1 MLTSSQQHP
10 PRMNHT
16 SHQDESHIPSGR
28 ITHPLSTSH
37 TYPLSTNHTSIQDE
51 SHIPSGRITHPI
63 KTSHTSPQDESHI
76 PSGRI
81 THSIRTSRIYPLSTN
96 HTSIQDESHIPS
108 GRITRPLRTNYTF
121 KTVLHQFY
129 SSPSST
135 HKSLNHEP
143 KAGSQFWTRR
153 RAPFAVQL
161 DVAPFQRVPS
171 CVTVKDSRD
180 CRVTPSTCSSI

>member
-10 PRMNHT
+10 PRTNHT
-16 SHQDESHIPSGR
+16 SHQDEPHIPSGR

-51 SHIPSGRITHPI
+51 SHIPSGRIT
-63 KTSHTSPQDESHI
+63 
-76 PSGRI
+76 
-81 THSIRTSRIYPLSTN
+81 
-96 HTSIQDESHIPS
+96 
-108 GRITRPLRTNYTF
+108 RPLRTNCTF
-121 KTVLHQFY
+121 KTVLHQFH

-143 KAGSQFWTRR
+143 TAGSQFWTRR

-161 DVAPFQRVPS
+161 GAAPFQRVPS
-171 CVTVKDSRD
+171 CVAVEDSCD
-180 CRVTPSTCSSI
+180 CRVTPSTCSS